1 MTKKTIK
8 SKIQVCVIG
17 TGRIGLSHEF
27 DTKRVKPAS
36 HVGMWIKNKK
46 CNLKAICDKNK
57 SQFSKAKKLKKDLI
71 FYRNPKKMLQEI
83 KPKIVSIAT
92 WKDTHFKITKLCIN
106 QGIKVIVL
114 EKPLANNIKQS
125 KEILSLIKKY
135 KVKVLVNH
143 RRRYDTEIIKLK
155 KKLDKGIIGEVIQA
169 SSYYVYGLLTT
180 ATHTIDTL
188 RFLFSNIAGEI
199 NAVYGFKNSF
209 NNFSSPD
216 DKNYDAVLV
225 FENGLRVTLQSLDMK
240 SYDNFDFHIYGKK
253 GKILITEI
261 GRSILKFSVKKSPE
275 HSGFTE
281 LNQKPIKLCKSKP
294 RNQFAKLSDNAVE
307 CLKKK
312 KALPLCSAEDS
323 FIDMEIIN
331 KIILSAKSGS
341 KEKKIKFK

>member
-1 MTKKTIK
+1 MKKTKKIP
-8 SKIQVCVIG
+8 VCVIG
-17 TGRIGLSHEF
+17 AGRIGLSHEF
-27 DTKRVKPAS
+27 DKKRLKPAS
-36 HVGMWIKNKK
+36 HVGMWLKNTK
-46 CNLKAICDKNK
+46 CELVAICDTQKN
-57 SQFSKAKKLKKDLI
+57 QFHKAKKLNKNIKFFDDA
-71 FYRNPKKMLQEI
+71 KKMLKKM
-83 KPKIVSIAT
+83 KPMIISIAT
-92 WKDTHFKITKLCIN
+92 WKDTHFKVTKLCIS

-114 EKPLANNIKQS
+114 EKPLANNMKQS
-125 KEILSLIKKY
+125 KEILSLIKKNN
-135 KVKVLVNH
+135 VKVLVNH
-143 RRRYDTEIIKLK
+143 RRRYDVEIIKLK
-155 KKLDKGIIGEVIQA
+155 KRLEKGIIGEVIQV

-180 ATHTIDTL
+180 ATHAIDTL

-225 FENGLRVTLQSLDMK
+225 FENGLRVTLQSLDIK

-261 GRSILKFSVKKSPE
+261 GRSILKFSVQKSPE
-275 HSGFTE
+275 HTGFTE

-307 CLKKK
+307 CFKKK